1 MCGYGSGIEGR
12 CLRLTAIHANR
23 HIFEGQPNGKPI
35 RLLFRFADGRSLRIG
50 VAGDGFRAT
59 IDQLPLD
66 PPFDMGEY
74 GKVDIADVTDVI
86 GAHLRDLDA
95 MSLHALTRHGHDI
108 GVRLGF
114 EVVAPL
120 SIWVDGDELHWG
132 DADALAAYDWLGG
145 GEPVAGLPVKL

>member
-1 MCGYGSGIEGR
+1 M
-12 CLRLTAIHANR
+12 RLTAIHANR

-35 RLLFRFADGRSLRIG
+35 RLLFRFADSRSLRIG

-86 GAHLRDLDA
+86 GAHLRGLN
-95 MSLHALTRHGHDI
+95 MTSLHALTFDGHDI

-114 EVVAPL
+114 EAGTTLNV
-120 SIWVDGDELHWG
+120 WVDGDELHWG
-132 DADALAAYDWLGG
+132 DDETLAAYWLVDGA
-145 GEPVAGLPVKL
+145 PVAGLPITLESLTSPRA